1 VTQLTSIH
9 GSPVTYV
16 LYRSKRI
23 LNVHK
28 HVDGGWFWTKYS
40 AHAYVGCQEG
50 CVYCYWRDEK
60 YNMLARD
67 PAARHLS
74 DPFSQYIKVKTNA
87 AELLRKELSRVHK
100 DVISVSDYP
109 PAEARYGLSRE
120 MLKICAELGFPTSAR
135 AQEAT
140 CVSCLNMTPRS

>member
-1 VTQLTSIH
+1 MRPGSKTIGVTQLTSIH

-16 LYRSKRI
+16 PYQPKRI

-40 AHAYVGCQEG
+40 AHPYVGCQEG

-60 YNMLARD
+60 YDMLARD
-67 PAARHLS
+67 LAAQQFL

-87 AELLRKELSRVHK
+87 AELLREELSRVHK
-100 DVISVSDYP
+100 
-109 PAEARYGLSRE
+109 
-120 MLKICAELGFPTSAR
+120 T
-135 AQEAT
+135 
-140 CVSCLNMTPRS
+140 